1 MQQLELHNQEP
12 AKLGSTP
19 SKGSEWDLSSALKS
33 RRIFLLETDEPIKE
47 ALRYAMMVVGIRAQ
61 NIPVAEE
68 KQLLINF
75 IKKEYYSHHIDEIR
89 VAFDCAITGKLDV
102 DATCY
107 ENFSIQ
113 YFAKIFSAYRNW
125 AVQQMTGFKPDKQP
139 KELPAGPVDWSDVW
153 ERLKTEDTTSE
164 WYIFTPWSAIYDWL
178 KATKLLAL
186 SPAEAWGITE
196 RVRDSEMDALSFK
209 KKINKATPEDK
220 ANLERLKCID
230 WKTDKAAMNL
240 LITKSKELAV
250 KELIQK
256 IKHEN
261 ADGHSDPH

>member
-12 AKLGSTP
+12 AKRELTP
-19 SKGSEWDLSSALKS
+19 SKTGEWSLASALKC
-33 RRIFLLETDEPIKE
+33 RKIFLHETDEAIE
-47 ALRYAMMVVGIRAQ
+47 QALRYAMLVVGLRAQ
-61 NIPVAEE
+61 NMPVKEE

-75 IKKEYYSHHIDEIR
+75 IKKEYSTHTAEEIR

-113 YFAKIFSAYRNW
+113 YFAKIFTAYRNW
-125 AVQQMTGFKPDKQP
+125 AVQQMTGFKPDNQP
-139 KELPAGPVDWSDVW
+139 RIIESGPVDWSDVW

-178 KATKLLAL
+178 KRKRLLNL
-186 SPAEAWGITE
+186 TRDEAYVIAD
-196 RVRDSEMDALSFK
+196 RVRLKEIEDLGFRK
-209 KKINKATPEDK
+209 KANKATPEDK
-220 ANLERLKCID
+220 ANLERLKCVS
-230 WKTDKAAMNL
+230 WKEDKAAMNL

-250 KELIQK
+250 KELITK
-256 IKHEN
+256 LKAEKN
-261 ADGHSDPH
+261 NS

>member
-12 AKLGSTP
+12 AKPGSTP

-61 NIPVAEE
+61 NIPVSEE

-75 IKKEYYSHHIDEIR
+75 IKKEYHSHHIDEIR

-113 YFAKIFSAYRNW
+113 YFAKIFTAYRNW
-125 AVQQMTGFKPDKQP
+125 AVQQLTGFKPDKQP
-139 KELPAGPVDWSDVW
+139 KELPPGPVDWSDVW
-153 ERLKTEDTTSE
+153 DRLKTEDTTSE

-178 KATKLLAL
+178 KRTGLLNLTRDQAYEI
-186 SPAEAWGITE
+186 AD
-196 RVRDSEMDALSFK
+196 RVRLKEIEDLGFRK
-209 KKINKATPEDK
+209 KANKATPEDK
-220 ANLERLKCID
+220 ANLERLKCVN
-230 WKTDKAAMNL
+230 WKEDKAAMNL

-250 KELIQK
+250 KELITK
-256 IKHEN
+256 LKAEKN
-261 ADGHSDPH
+261 NS